1 MYLYGSG
8 EAQQVVL
15 SWILRNWSYLVGQH
29 GEEHPVLRR
38 SWHGNAWHGLG
49 VLKVLY
55 DQSLDLCMSQVMN
68 GFFSVIY
75 IFSFTFLSGMIYYR
89 ILSIVSCARQ

>member
-1 MYLYGSG
+1 MCGSG
-8 EAQQVVL
+8 EVQQVVL
-15 SWILRNWSYLVGQH
+15 SWVLRNWSYLVGQH

-38 SWHGNAWHGLG
+38 SWHGIAWHGLG

-75 IFSFTFLSGMIYYR
+75 IFFFIFFSGMIHYR
-89 ILSIVSCARQ
+89 ILSIIPYARQ